1 MLTAKPGLWSV
12 GVAML
17 WTTRFRTCTM
27 YPLCKIQNMKITDYY
42 ITTNKN
48 IQISNLW
55 NNKDLLPLDEV
66 TEIEYEDTL
75 QF

>member
-1 MLTAKPGLWSV
+1 
-12 GVAML
+12 
-17 WTTRFRTCTM
+17 
-27 YPLCKIQNMKITDYY
+27 MKITDYY